1 MITENLSTLKIHQ
14 MTQAQYDRESKAG
27 NLEAYSIYL
36 TPDEA
41 QSLNLVSSE
50 LEAVINEAEAVL
62 KSTTTY
68 AVNNGAK
75 LIAEKSY
82 RVISNALGIDEVRT
96 SYLSSAITITAGKA
110 TGNYVWIYYY
120 PNTVGSNP
128 AGTFKIVRSG
138 EESMPDF
145 DLTIY
150 RVVSEPKLDIEPVES
165 SDNLLTS
172 GDIFNALKN
181 YVSFKRK
188 LTASDDMD
196 DIVEPGVYYYQT
208 GVASDPT
215 TRPANCPFSN
225 GSIVEVIATGDET
238 QRVIQRGTR
247 YGAAGCSKE
256 RVLSNTG
263 AWLEWT
269 THPLF
274 MTLEETI
281 TTNDNG
287 NKVFAL
293 DATTMIISVRAI
305 PTDTSISAC
314 TATPYWSTSYNEW
327 GIHVTNSTGAALVN
341 TEVAITITYAKK

>member
-27 NLEAYSIYL
+27 NLEAYYIYL
-36 TPDEA
+36 TPDEEKVQNFLYDEFA
-41 QSLNLVSSE
+41 PIINN
-50 LEAVINEAEAVL
+50 AVATL
-62 KSTTTY
+62 RTSTSY
-68 AVNNGAK
+68 SVNNGIK
-75 LIAEKSY
+75 LVTGESY
-82 RVISNALGIDEVRT
+82 RIVSNALGIDEVKAAI
-96 SYLSSAITITAGKA
+96 SSTAVTITVGQVSD
-110 TGNYVWIYYY
+110 NYIWLYYY
-120 PNTVGSNP
+120 PTALGNNP

-263 AWLEWT
+263 TWLEWT